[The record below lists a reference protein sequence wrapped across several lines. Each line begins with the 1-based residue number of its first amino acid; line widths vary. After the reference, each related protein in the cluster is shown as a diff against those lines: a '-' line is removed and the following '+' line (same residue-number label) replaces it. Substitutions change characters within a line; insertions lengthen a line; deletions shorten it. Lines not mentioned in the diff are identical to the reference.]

1 MPSSPQ
7 QAYHEAFQR
16 VLEQLNPAQ
25 REAVDHIEGPVL
37 VIAGPGTGKTHILAA
52 RIGRILQETDT
63 QAHNILCLTFTDAG
77 VQAMRQRLLE
87 LIGPE
92 AHRVHIYTYHS
103 FCNSV
108 IQDHL
113 ELFGRADLEPLSDL
127 ERVETIRELIDGL
140 PTDHL
145 LKGNYADLY
154 QFEGQLQDLFQRMK
168 AEGWSAGQVLGQID
182 RYLDSLPE
190 RPEYVY
196 QINRA
201 PHRKGDLK
209 LAKIDAERERM
220 EKLRAAAPL
229 YDDYQGLLRRRGR
242 YDYDDMILWVLSAFR
257 QHPNLL
263 RAYQEQYLYFLV
275 DEYQDTNGS
284 QNAVLHALIDYWE
297 SPNIFIVGDDDQSI
311 YEFQGARLK
320 NLIDF
325 HAQFREELRLVVL
338 TDNYRSSQTILDAS
352 RGLISH
358 NEIRIAE
365 HLRELGVEKVLTA
378 RREAVARLPEKP
390 RIVEYP
396 NPLHEETALAK
407 AIQAW
412 HEQGVPLEEM
422 AVIYPRHRQAAPL
435 MALLGKMDIPY
446 NARRKVNLLDEPLI
460 RQLRLLLEYLRAE
473 RRRPYSGEHLLF
485 RLLHAPFWE
494 ILPDD
499 LARLAAWKASRREEI
514 YWRDLLSALPDNGGA
529 LMQTAD
535 PWRKC
540 GAFLRD
546 LQRAIDE
553 LSVPRLLER
562 IFTRSGL
569 LAYVLGHPDRN
580 WLVQVLHS
588 FQEFAVREADR
599 NPRLTLTGFLGLV
612 EKMDANRLPVELQK
626 SVVAEQGVSLL
637 TAHASKGLEFRIVF
651 LLGCNQSNWEP
662 RSRGSNF
669 RFSFPDT
676 LTFSGEEDALE
687 ARRRLFFVAMTR
699 AKERLIASYA
709 AVDRKEKPNGRT
721 RFLDELL
728 ATGLELE
735 QGEMPAED
743 LLAAQLLALQESSP
757 PEAPALEAAVV
768 DELLR
773 DFSLSVSALNQY
785 LRCPLSFF
793 YEHILRAPTL
803 MSPAAA
809 YGLAIHRAL
818 QRLFERMSLSKEKTY
833 GPVSQLLQL
842 FEREME
848 QLRSYFSAQEY
859 GHRLEL
865 GRQRLQAYYDQ
876 EARRWPKQV
885 KVELDIRNVEA
896 DGVPLRGVLDR
907 VDLLPDGFARVVD
920 YKTGRPDSRKTSRP
934 TAGKPYGGNYWR
946 QLVFYRL
953 LLEQYRQQQFRFRE
967 GALLYLEPGS
977 GGKFEETILEVSQE
991 DAALVRKWIR
1001 ESYAGIQA
1009 HDFYSGCGEPNCQWC
1024 AFVRHHQP
1032 VDSLSDAEVEELDD
1046 R

>member
-1 MPSSPQ
+1 MPPSPQ

-320 NLIDF
+320 NLTDF

-396 NPLHEETALAK
+396 NPLHEETA
-407 AIQAW
+407 
-412 HEQGVPLEEM
+412 
-422 AVIYPRHRQAAPL
+422 
-435 MALLGKMDIPY
+435 
-446 NARRKVNLLDEPLI
+446 
-460 RQLRLLLEYLRAE
+460 
-473 RRRPYSGEHLLF
+473 
-485 RLLHAPFWE
+485 
-494 ILPDD
+494 
-499 LARLAAWKASRREEI
+499 
-514 YWRDLLSALPDNGGA
+514 
-529 LMQTAD
+529 
-535 PWRKC
+535 
-540 GAFLRD
+540 
-546 LQRAIDE
+546 
-553 LSVPRLLER
+553 
-562 IFTRSGL
+562 
-569 LAYVLGHPDRN
+569 
-580 WLVQVLHS
+580 
-588 FQEFAVREADR
+588 
-599 NPRLTLTGFLGLV
+599 
-612 EKMDANRLPVELQK
+612 
-626 SVVAEQGVSLL
+626 
-637 TAHASKGLEFRIVF
+637 
-651 LLGCNQSNWEP
+651 
-662 RSRGSNF
+662 
-669 RFSFPDT
+669 
-676 LTFSGEEDALE
+676 
-687 ARRRLFFVAMTR
+687 
-699 AKERLIASYA
+699 
-709 AVDRKEKPNGRT
+709 
-721 RFLDELL
+721 
-728 ATGLELE
+728 
-735 QGEMPAED
+735 
-743 LLAAQLLALQESSP
+743 
-757 PEAPALEAAVV
+757 
-768 DELLR
+768 
-773 DFSLSVSALNQY
+773 
-785 LRCPLSFF
+785 
-793 YEHILRAPTL
+793 
-803 MSPAAA
+803 
-809 YGLAIHRAL
+809 
-818 QRLFERMSLSKEKTY
+818 
-833 GPVSQLLQL
+833 
-842 FEREME
+842 
-848 QLRSYFSAQEY
+848 
-859 GHRLEL
+859 
-865 GRQRLQAYYDQ
+865 
-876 EARRWPKQV
+876 
-885 KVELDIRNVEA
+885 
-896 DGVPLRGVLDR
+896 
-907 VDLLPDGFARVVD
+907 
-920 YKTGRPDSRKTSRP
+920 
-934 TAGKPYGGNYWR
+934 
-946 QLVFYRL
+946 
-953 LLEQYRQQQFRFRE
+953 
-967 GALLYLEPGS
+967 
-977 GGKFEETILEVSQE
+977 
-991 DAALVRKWIR
+991 
-1001 ESYAGIQA
+1001 
-1009 HDFYSGCGEPNCQWC
+1009 
-1024 AFVRHHQP
+1024 
-1032 VDSLSDAEVEELDD
+1032 
-1046 R
+1046 